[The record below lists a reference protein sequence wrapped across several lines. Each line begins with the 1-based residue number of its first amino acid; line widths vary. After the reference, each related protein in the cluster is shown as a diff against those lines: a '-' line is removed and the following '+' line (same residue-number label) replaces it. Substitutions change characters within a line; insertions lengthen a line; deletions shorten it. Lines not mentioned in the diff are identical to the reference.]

1 MGLFSSKKKTY
12 VSSVV
17 YNLAGD
23 EDKRANYLK
32 TTVIGAILAE
42 RPSLAQAINQSYID
56 GPGIKL
62 RNYAK
67 WAVDQGYADAI
78 GWRTGSLHAGDS
90 INQEVLKTFI
100 PTEPGM
106 EVSLQTAK
114 IDAADFTYWADQY
127 VTENYPDLIGT
138 KYVVDMDEATNTI
151 TITWED
157 ETTTSFQP
165 VGFNKNAQ
173 YLYASYIL
181 VGGEEEGPVEVGTV
195 VSLAPGE
202 PFPSTSGWTQNS
214 YNSENKTATLTTLTE
229 VNITYSDSTPPES
242 SSDSSSTD
250 QNYTEFSGEWERT
263 TYKGMKPGVEATY
276 SLREV
281 MSQNQVG
288 NITQTVNTDTVVE
301 NIGGGVT
308 KTTVTTVTQDVL
320 SLVRTY
326 KVDEQE
332 ILQKSWSSVKVFIY
346 EENSG
351 HPELDAMFD
360 IPQDGGTFLPFIPIR
375 INNRYVS
382 ELWPDTIYPFAKRAM
397 RKSIGGKYDK
407 IQQSIN
413 DNPSI
418 GDIDYAYAVF
428 GVSLNV
434 KENASKKY
442 VYKFFQAIMNDY
454 NTSSGT
460 AYAAWKAQWDLAN
473 ESWEAWIAWRERQY
487 SGDVGFG
494 DPEPVRLPYPTMPTN
509 RLNVSTSGMSVLNY
523 NVTILWNYITEEIG
537 TGVLAPDKKRGDLW
551 FEIGA
556 TETFNQWMWVSS
568 GGDSD
573 NWQAVQGQTFVND
586 AVTLNWQVTDT
597 TWRRMTIIGLRHNN
611 LIYGG
616 KSVNISAKEALQDVE
631 ESGFLIPLHRDVYR
645 SMGLKDGTQMSQA
658 CCFLVFNCYQVV
670 KQKWYQSGIFKI
682 IVVIVVIVVSIYTG
696 GAGASAS
703 AGLLGTNAAVGAAL
717 TGLAATSMTAI
728 IVGAVANAIAA
739 MILVTIIQKGAT
751 ALFGEKIGAIVGAI
765 AGFIALQAG
774 TAYMNN
780 QSMASAFSGMMKADN
795 ILKLTEAAGK
805 GYVGYVQASVQEM
818 AAESERVIAEYE
830 KVSKEIQ
837 EKYAS
842 TIGYGLA
849 NSQEILN
856 SVLEGGNEAQASFLQ
871 RTLMTGTDVA
881 QMSFD
886 LLTNFPEITTSTNL
900 NLV

>member
-42 RPSLAQAINQSYID
+42 RHSLAQAINQSYID

-78 GWRTGSLHAGDS
+78 GWQTGSLFAGDS

-106 EVSLQTAK
+106 EVSLQTAE
-114 IDAADFTYWADQY
+114 IDNADFTYWADQY
-127 VTENYPDLIGT
+127 VSENFPDLIGT
-138 KYVVDMDEATNTI
+138 EYVVDMDEATNTI

-165 VGFNKNAQ
+165 VGFNKNAR

-195 VSLAPGE
+195 VSLAPGD

-214 YNSENKTATLTTLTE
+214 YSSENKTATLTTLTE
-229 VNITYSDSTPPES
+229 VEVTYSDSTPPES
-242 SSDSSSTD
+242 SSDTTTSD

-288 NITQTVNTDTVVE
+288 NITQVVDTNTVVE

-308 KTTVTTVTQDVL
+308 KTTVTTLTKDVF
-320 SLVRTY
+320 SLVRSY

-346 EENSG
+346 EKGSG
-351 HPELDAMFD
+351 IPDLDAMFD
-360 IPQDGGTFLPFIPIR
+360 TPQDVGTFLPFIPIR
-375 INNRYVS
+375 IDNKYVS
-382 ELWPDTIYPFAKRAM
+382 ELWPDTLYPFAKRAM

-407 IQQSIN
+407 IQKNIN
-413 DNPSI
+413 ENESI

-460 AYAAWKAQWDLAN
+460 AYAAWKTQWDLAN
-473 ESWEAWIAWRERQY
+473 ASWEEWIAWRQQQD
-487 SGDVGFG
+487 SGSPVAT
-494 DPEPVRLPYPTMPTN
+494 PEPVRLPYPTMPTN
-509 RLNVSTSGMSVLNY
+509 TLNISTAGMSQLNY
-523 NVTILWNYITEEIG
+523 NVTIYWNYITEELG
-537 TGVLAPDKKRGDLW
+537 TGLLNPDKKRGDLW
-551 FEIGA
+551 FEVGS
-556 TETFNQWMWVSS
+556 TETFNQWMWVSGNS
-568 GGDSD
+568 GDSD
-573 NWQAVQGQTFVND
+573 YWQAVEGQTLDND
-586 AVTLNWQVTDT
+586 SITLNWQVTET
-597 TWRRMTIIGLRHNN
+597 TWRRLTIIGLQHKN

-616 KSVNISAKEALQDVE
+616 KSVDITAKAALEDAE

-645 SMGLKDGTQMSQA
+645 SMGIKDGTQMSQA

-682 IVVIVVIVVSIYTG
+682 IVVVVVIAVSIYTG
-696 GAGASAS
+696 GAGAGAS
-703 AGLLGTNAAVGAAL
+703 TGLLGSNAAVGATL
-717 TGLAATSMTAI
+717 TGLASTSMTAI

-739 MILVTIIQKGAT
+739 MVLVTIIQKGAI

-765 AGFIALQAG
+765 AGFIALQVG

-805 GYVGYVQASVQEM
+805 GYAGYVQASVQEM
-818 AAESERVIAEYE
+818 AAESEQVIAEYE

-871 RTLMTGTDVA
+871 RTLMTGADVA